1 MKILIDDIPEEGLEL
16 DLTGDRAVLSQ
27 ALESMPNL
35 GELRLAPIVT
45 GRVNLVKSGGE
56 VLLTADVRVSAS
68 LECARCLTRFESPIH
83 TDISLVLK
91 PIAADNPSESD
102 LVESDANY
110 VFFHGPEI
118 DVGKIILQELLLEVP
133 MKPLCNPE
141 CPGLCARC
149 GAPKGSDQCTCN
161 SSDTIDPRW
170 KALADLKDKV
180 RK

>member
-1 MKILIDDIPEEGLEL
+1 MKILIDDIPEQGLEL
-16 DLTGDRAVLSQ
+16 DLTGDPAILSQ
-27 ALESMPNL
+27 ALESVPL
-35 GELRLAPIVT
+35 LSEVRIAPFVT
-45 GRVNLVKSGGE
+45 GRVNLVKSDGG
-56 VLLTADVRVSAS
+56 VLLTANVQGTVS

-91 PIAADNPSESD
+91 PIAADTPSESD
-102 LVESDANY
+102 LVESDANHL
-110 VFFHGPEI
+110 FFHGPEI

-149 GAPKGSDQCTCN
+149 GAPKGSDECTCN
-161 SSDTIDPRW
+161 SADTIDPRW